1 MKVYLI
7 AYSAAILAFLVI
19 DGIWLGVIAKN
30 LYAEQMSGLLR
41 DGFLVLPATGFY
53 LAYTAGLVFL
63 AVRPD
68 QPELALS
75 NVALYGAIVG
85 FLAYGTYDM
94 TNLAT
99 LRNWPA
105 MLSVIDML
113 WGTVLSASVAT
124 VSAIC
129 TRYFMNG

>member
-129 TRYFMNG
+129 TRYFVN

>member
-1 MKVYLI
+1 MKIYLI

-19 DGIWLGVIAKN
+19 DGIWLGVVAKN
-30 LYAEQMSGLLR
+30 LYAEQMGGLLR

-68 QPELALS
+68 QPALALS

-129 TRYFMNG
+129 TRYFVN

>member
-19 DGIWLGVIAKN
+19 DVIWLGVIAKN